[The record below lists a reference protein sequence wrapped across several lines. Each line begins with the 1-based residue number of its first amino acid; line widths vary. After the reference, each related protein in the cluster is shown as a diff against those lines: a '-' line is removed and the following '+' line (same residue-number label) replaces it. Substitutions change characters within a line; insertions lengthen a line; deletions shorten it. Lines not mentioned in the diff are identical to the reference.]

1 MKPAGSNRVFA
12 LVALLGITLLLPAS
26 SLAQR
31 GDVPPKTWD
40 QAEVVRLAGDLQ
52 GQMNAI
58 RRAFRGE
65 PVFTTTA
72 TMKQRSAA
80 QMDQTL
86 RDLERSAR
94 QLKSRVDDGGKM
106 DDTMNIARKI
116 GSLLRDA
123 EMLGRRLDLGEFTN
137 KHIRPAMQ
145 TLNDLAP
152 FYGAGPLYDVENMEA
167 TGLNRERNSGGSEQ
181 AP

>member
-1 MKPAGSNRVFA
+1 MKLAGSILVLTPVLLLA
-12 LVALLGITLLLPAS
+12 VALLAPAVG
-26 SLAQR
+26 LAQR
-31 GDVPPKTWD
+31 NEVPPKAWD
-40 QAEVVRLAGDLQ
+40 QAEVVRLSGDLQ
-52 GQMNAI
+52 KQMNAI
-58 RRAFRGE
+58 RKAFRSE

-72 TMKQRSAA
+72 TMKQRSAR
-80 QMDQTL
+80 QMDEVL

-94 QLKSRVDDGGKM
+94 QLKSRAEGGAKRE
-106 DDTMNIARKI
+106 DTENIARKI

-145 TLNDLAP
+145 TLNELAP

-167 TGLNRERNSGGSEQ
+167 TGLHRESGGSGSS
-181 AP
+181 P